1 MDSLPPLAVGGI
13 LEFGDT
19 TFGFIDAWLDIFNVC
34 MFCKFVII
42 LGEDDDID
50 GERREDDEVFVT
62 VTKGGCWPACGLT
75 LPIAE
80 FVWGKCKGSSW
91 GDDFWAIIGVCKP
104 EVAEDTPI
112 DDFMAR
118 LPDDWVKG
126 LVSVVFKIDELEE
139 DKLLDDIIADFE
151 PYNADATEFNG
162 MFEND
167 ELDDND
173 PEDDDDEVLEEVNT
187 WSGWALLPGCPLIKD
202 GTAEIAIDLSSS
214 KSASSSR

>member
-19 TFGFIDAWLDIFNVC
+19 TFGFIDVWFDIFNVC

-42 LGEDDDID
+42 LGEDDDKDD

-75 LPIAE
+75 LPIVE
-80 FVWGKCKGSSW
+80 FVGGKCKGSSW

-167 ELDDND
+167 VLDDND
-173 PEDDDDEVLEEVNT
+173 PDEDDEVLEEVNT
-187 WSGWALLPGCPLIKD
+187 WYDWTLLPGCPLVKD